1 MIGVGAG
8 RGGGGLV
15 RSVAAWVRALGLG
28 HSPGVLDGRGGHDQ
42 LVDEVVNR
50 RTVGR
55 GVLGAAEKAPRRRGR
70 RGPSASGVRL
80 GRLGVLEVVCR
91 RVLWLVRI
99 FRGHS
104 RLEGRGDLE
113 ARDRVRGRVNWA
125 PASRKVISRRAE
137 RFRRAVAR
145 ARTQGAP
152 VRCRWSPCGLGADA
166 GTLSRAIRPRAQGI
180 ARPSASFVSCHLTG
194 RGFFPARRAREPR
207 RPREQNFWH
216 PTWSDGSRPCGRE
229 IARVLNNWRC
239 DSTSSLNFF
248 LCRCAHLAGHASE
261 SRMVTRQTPR

>member
-216 PTWSDGSRPCGRE
+216 PTWSDGSR
-229 IARVLNNWRC
+229 V
-239 DSTSSLNFF
+239 
-248 LCRCAHLAGHASE
+248 AGKLSAC
-261 SRMVTRQTPR
+261 

>member
-113 ARDRVRGRVNWA
+113 ARDRVRGRVMG
-125 PASRKVISRRAE
+125 SRLAEGDLATRGKISARGRSCANPRRA
-137 RFRRAVAR
+137 RSLQVVAVRSGCRRWHLVACDTSAR
-145 ARTQGAP
+145 ARNCP
-152 VRCRWSPCGLGADA
+152 PLGL
-166 GTLSRAIRPRAQGI
+166 
-180 ARPSASFVSCHLTG
+180 
-194 RGFFPARRAREPR
+194 
-207 RPREQNFWH
+207 
-216 PTWSDGSRPCGRE
+216 
-229 IARVLNNWRC
+229 
-239 DSTSSLNFF
+239 
-248 LCRCAHLAGHASE
+248 LC
-261 SRMVTRQTPR
+261 